1 MSALKRVLSLILVTV
16 LLVSLSAALSAGTA
30 EDPLISLSYLKGQ
43 YTSSLLSL
51 AREEYSKSSETLL
64 AEAGERFASATEGY
78 MLGAPE
84 SEFSSGYSVLNF
96 NAGDEL
102 TLYSGASAVILGGAA
117 LVSVNSGELIDV
129 SKGSVVS
136 VLDSANPS
144 ARMAKNGVRYFAAE
158 ESSARFTCYVS
169 GSIAVDGF
177 YNLSRG
183 DGSAPGLL
191 FTDVPGSYWAADYI
205 YALADRKLVNGMGGT
220 TFEPLTTMTRAM
232 FVTVMGRLSN
242 IKTSSYTSNTFSD
255 VTTDAWY
262 SPYVAWASR
271 KGIVTGYDDGT
282 FRPNEPIT
290 REQMA
295 VMIIRYIDFAEL
307 SLKDKNEA
315 AEFTDSDLISS
326 WAADAVERAQRLGLI
341 TGRDSGAFDPK
352 GTANRAEVC
361 TVLYRLISQM

>member
-1 MSALKRVLSLILVTV
+1 MSALKRVLSLILVIV

-43 YTSSLLSL
+43 YTSSLLSQ
-51 AREEYSKSSETLL
+51 AKEEFSKSSSALL
-64 AEAGERFASATEGY
+64 AEAGERFSRATEGY

-84 SEFSSGYSVLNF
+84 SEFSSGYNILNF

-102 TLYSGASAVILGGAA
+102 TLYSGASAVIIGGAA
-117 LVSVNSGELIDV
+117 LVSVKSGELIDV
-129 SKGSVVS
+129 SRGAVVS
-136 VLDSANPS
+136 VSDSANPS
-144 ARMAKNGVRYFAAE
+144 ARMVKNGVRYFAAE
-158 ESSARFTCYVS
+158 ESSAVFTCYVS

-183 DGSAPGLL
+183 GGSAPGLL
-191 FTDVPGSYWAADYI
+191 FTDVSGSYWAADYI
-205 YALADRKLVNGMGGT
+205 YALADRKLVNGMGGS

-232 FVTVMGRLSN
+232 FVTVLGRLDN
-242 IKTSSYTSNTFSD
+242 IKVSSYSSNSFSD
-255 VTTDAWY
+255 VPSDAWY
-262 SPYVAWASR
+262 APYVSWASE
-271 KGIVTGYDDGT
+271 KGIVTGYDDGA
-282 FRPNEPIT
+282 FRPNDPIT

-295 VMIIRYIDFAEL
+295 VIIVRYIDFAGL
-307 SLKDKNEA
+307 SLQEKNEA
-315 AEFTDSDLISS
+315 AEFPDAGLISP
-326 WAADAVERAQRLGLI
+326 WASDAVGRAQRLGLI